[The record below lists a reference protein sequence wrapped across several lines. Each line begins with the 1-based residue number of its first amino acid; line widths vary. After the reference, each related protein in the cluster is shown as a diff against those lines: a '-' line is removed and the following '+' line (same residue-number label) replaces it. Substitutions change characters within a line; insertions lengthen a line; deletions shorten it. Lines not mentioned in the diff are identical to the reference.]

1 MESPD
6 PPWPPYSDLFQP
18 PRRKG
23 AHLSALLGSD
33 PPPAQIHRP
42 ESAEVARDWYSAQ
55 TRAAM
60 HTLSQLMS
68 ARLWQRV
75 SGPRARAHCPML
87 ETLARACDPV
97 RSAELDTLF
106 TIAESGFAD
115 LGRTPEHRIVRALA
129 LARQNQVANL
139 ALSRG
144 LEPADPGP
152 PLRDLALSLRL
163 LGVQAC
169 LAQDRIEWCPCLRA
183 LLSAGPLPGAH
194 RILELSTRFSP
205 RYGLSST
212 A

>member
-1 MESPD
+1 MESPT

-18 PRRKG
+18 PRRNG
-23 AHLSALLGSD
+23 ARLGALLGAD

-42 ESAEVARDWYSAQ
+42 ENAGVARAWYSAQ

-60 HTLSQLMS
+60 RTLGQLMPV
-68 ARLWQRV
+68 RLWQRV
-75 SGPRARAHCPML
+75 SAPRARAHCPML

-97 RSAELDTLF
+97 RSAERDTLL
-106 TIAESGFAD
+106 TIAENGFAD
-115 LGRTPEHRIVRALA
+115 LGRTPEHAIVRALA
-129 LARQNQVANL
+129 RARQNQVADL

-144 LEPADPGP
+144 MEPADPGP
-152 PLRDLALSLRL
+152 PLRDLALCLRL

-169 LAQDRIEWCPCLRA
+169 LAQNRVEWCPCLRA

-194 RILELSTRFSP
+194 RVLELSTRFSP
-205 RYGLSST
+205 RYGLGST